1 MELPFAYTNARQR
14 IRMLSDLL
22 EQWQAEATNVTAWDL
37 QDVVAEQLSL
47 EQLLQTQTARFAQ
60 RRAEGI
66 NNALVVRALQL
77 HDLLT
82 TLHNNGVTLTKFA
95 PRTATDHQEA
105 LAASTQRLQA
115 TARQHHA
122 TWMLP
127 TKATVEQSL
136 QQARDGQFRVL

>member
-14 IRMLSDLL
+14 IRMLGDLL
-22 EQWQAEATNVTAWDL
+22 EQWPAEAANVTAWDW

-47 EQLLQTQTARFAQ
+47 EQVLQTLTARFAQ

-66 NNALVVRALQL
+66 SNQLIVRALQL

-82 TLHNNGVTLTKFA
+82 TLHDNGVTLTKLA
-95 PRTATDHQEA
+95 PRTAPEHQEA

-115 TARQHHA
+115 TLRQHHT

-136 QQARDGQFRVL
+136 QQAREGQFRVL